1 MVVFEVT
8 VSGAYLSEHPDSGY
22 QRVTGV
28 CSQLQD
34 SSSLPV
40 AVNMLRIV
48 WTSNILL
55 VLSTFLITLLDG
67 ASLLKLPAQQKLGV
81 SFSPAGLLTP
91 YHLGASYEL
100 QKMGILTAS
109 TSVSGASGGALA
121 AVTSALGIKHTDG
134 LAACEY
140 IAERCKVEG
149 TRYTLKVALNKVL
162 EDILPANSADILN
175 SREAKCSLAYTGQF
189 VCSTLDTV
197 PPFVS
202 LSLMHYLIFTP
213 YLCHLHTH

>member
-1 MVVFEVT
+1 M
-8 VSGAYLSEHPDSGY
+8 
-22 QRVTGV
+22 
-28 CSQLQD
+28 QD

-121 AVTSALGIKHTDG
+121 AVLAHSG
-134 LAACEY
+134 LN
-140 IAERCKVEG
+140 IQMG
-149 TRYTLKVALNKVL
+149 LLL
-162 EDILPANSADILN
+162 ANISQND
-175 SREAKCSLAYTGQF
+175 AKLR
-189 VCSTLDTV
+189 VPDT
-197 PPFVS
+197 
-202 LSLMHYLIFTP
+202 H
-213 YLCHLHTH
+213 